1 LRKKGTVGKGLV
13 ASLLDTAC
21 NPQSNARTGGVIM
34 ATLAL
39 EKAQE
44 LEKQKQ
50 AVLQQGAE
58 EALAKAITGF
68 RELREIVTEQLKVIR
83 AAQR

>member
-1 LRKKGTVGKGLV
+1 V
-13 ASLLDTAC
+13 ATS
-21 NPQSNARTGGVIM
+21 
-34 ATLAL
+34 AL

-58 EALAKAITGF
+58 EALAKAMAGF
-68 RELREIVTEQLKVIR
+68 KELREIVSEQLKVLG

>member
-1 LRKKGTVGKGLV
+1 MTR
-13 ASLLDTAC
+13 ALLGA
-21 NPQSNARTGGVIM
+21 VIM

-39 EKAQE
+39 EK
-44 LEKQKQ
+44 LSSSRSRSKLSFSKGRKKR
-50 AVLQQGAE
+50 LP
-58 EALAKAITGF
+58 AIAGF

>member
-1 LRKKGTVGKGLV
+1 
-13 ASLLDTAC
+13 
-21 NPQSNARTGGVIM
+21 M
-34 ATLAL
+34 ATSAL

-58 EALAKAITGF
+58 EALAKAMAGF
-68 RELREIVTEQLKVIR
+68 KELREIVSEQLKVLG